1 MPRHYV
7 TQHRLISMN
16 FFKSYYREAPSC
28 NAFSI
33 VFAPLYTHKMNRV
46 YLKPAHVDSLTIIL
60 RWKKDL
66 LRFQCKLFSI
76 PNVLFPRQCFC
87 VYMHFENGQFHFKKM
102 WNIRFFP
109 CLFFVAFPSHY
120 ICFFSLCRLLFLINP
135 ISGTTQKGK

>member
-46 YLKPAHVDSLTIIL
+46 YLKPAHVDFLTIIL

-87 VYMHFENGQFHFKKM
+87 VYMHFENGQFHFKK
-102 WNIRFFP
+102 NVEYSLLSVSIFCRFSFP
-109 CLFFVAFPSHY
+109 LY
-120 ICFFSLCRLLFLINP
+120 LLFFSLSSSFSNK
-135 ISGTTQKGK
+135 SN